1 MFEKE
6 GDYRAFEDMVAEVQE
21 RVPMR
26 ILAWCFMPNHW
37 HLVLWPRGDGD
48 LSEYLRRLTLTHAQ
62 RWHAH
67 RRTAG
72 SGHLYQGRFKS
83 FIVQDDG
90 HLLTVCRYV
99 EANALRGKLVERAES
114 WRWGSLWRACRP
126 RPDVGPRVEEWPLPR
141 PGAWVTY
148 VNECAP
154 PSELAAVRSCAQRG
168 APYGSKMWAEDVARR
183 LGLHSTLR
191 PRGRP
196 KKVPDPFFTVRG
208 GG

>member
-6 GDYRAFEDMVAEVQE
+6 GDYCAFEDMVAEVQE

-37 HLVLWPRGDGD
+37 HLVLWPRGDGE
-48 LSEYLRRLTLTHAQ
+48 LSEYMRRLTVTHAQ
-62 RWHAH
+62 RWHAY

-72 SGHLYQGRFKS
+72 S
-83 FIVQDDG
+83 G

-141 PGAWVTY
+141 PSAWVAY
-148 VNECAP
+148 VNEGAP

-168 APYGSKMWAEDVARR
+168 APYGSKMWTEAVARR